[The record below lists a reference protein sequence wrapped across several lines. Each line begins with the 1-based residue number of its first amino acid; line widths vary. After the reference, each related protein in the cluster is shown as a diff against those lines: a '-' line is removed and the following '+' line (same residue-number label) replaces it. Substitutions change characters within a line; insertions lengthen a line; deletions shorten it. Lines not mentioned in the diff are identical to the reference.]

1 MLLLPE
7 TRLTVVVPRVLVR
20 CWLLLFETAARLFA
34 PLVVLLVSFVL
45 ENSLLPLS
53 LLYLTGV

>member
-1 MLLLPE
+1 MELLPE
-7 TRLTVVVPRVLVR
+7 TRLTLVVPGVLVR
-20 CWLLLFETAARLFA
+20 RWLLFETPARFA
-34 PLVVLLVSFVL
+34 LLVVLLVSLVL